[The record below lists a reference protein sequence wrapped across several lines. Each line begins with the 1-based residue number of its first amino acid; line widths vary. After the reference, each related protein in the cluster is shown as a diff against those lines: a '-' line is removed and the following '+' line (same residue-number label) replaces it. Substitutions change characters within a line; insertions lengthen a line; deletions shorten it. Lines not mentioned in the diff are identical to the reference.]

1 MNPTDQLI
9 MQLARGLHAG
19 QQLRQ
24 LLARMKDH
32 RRPKVRQLAGKLQV
46 KLLAGFAL
54 ADGLEGALHRDD
66 LLLLQGLERQGQVTK
81 ALDLILKGR
90 QQHQAQKKRLMPLIA
105 MPLILLVGLVVIGL
119 MMGMEVVPAVAGIPD
134 IDEDLIAMLVEI
146 SWVLTTA
153 LPMSMLFFAAWVLL
167 VHLAQPR
174 WVGPMRDL
182 VEHVPPF
189 GLYRQWRGIN
199 LARFMHQMMVAG
211 ARIDDALQMLALHG
225 DPWLRQILAPVHQ
238 RMMAGHDL
246 GHAFD
251 ALSDDFPG
259 TEFRAWWASGP
270 ADRQLDLLAVLISQ
284 QETAFE
290 QKLDSLAALLR
301 MLLMLMA
308 ATALGGTAF
317 VLFEVQAGL

>member
-1 MNPTDQLI
+1 

-24 LLARMKDH
+24 VLARLKDH
-32 RRPKVRQLAGKLQV
+32 HRPKIRQLASQLQV

-54 ADGLEGALHRDD
+54 ADGLQGALHRDD
-66 LLLLQGLERQGQVTK
+66 LLLLQGLERQGEVTK

-90 QQHQAQKKRLMPLIA
+90 QQHLAQKKRLMPLIA
-105 MPLILLVGLVVIGL
+105 MPLILLVGLVVIGF
-119 MMGMEVVPAVAGIPD
+119 MMGMAVVPAVAGIPD
-134 IDEDLIAMLVEI
+134 IDEDLIAMLMEI

-153 LPMSMLFFAAWVLL
+153 LPMSMLLLAAWVLL
-167 VHLAQPR
+167 VHLAQPV

-182 VEHVPPF
+182 AEHVPPF

-199 LARFMHQMMVAG
+199 LARFLHHMMVAG

-225 DPWLRQILAPVHQ
+225 DPWLRQTLAPVHQ

-246 GHAFD
+246 GHAFN
-251 ALSDDFPG
+251 ALRDDFPG
-259 TEFRAWWASGP
+259 AEFRAWWESGP
-270 ADRQLDLLAVLISQ
+270 ADRQLDVMAVLVRQ
-284 QETAFE
+284 QEAALE
-290 QKLDSLAALLR
+290 QKLDGLAAFLR